1 MAYFSLFCSGL
12 LAATLFPASSEV
24 LLLALLQQGYNPL
37 WLFIAATAGN
47 TLGSCINWYLG
58 LKLLQFQ
65 HKRWFPFSAA
75 ALDKAQRQFQRFGS
89 WSLLFAWL
97 PLVGDPL
104 TLIAGMLKV
113 RFGLFLLLVLLGKGA
128 RYALLIWFG
137 NAWLA

>member
-1 MAYFSLFCSGL
+1 ML
-12 LAATLFPASSEV
+12 LPLLSAVLPVLKVV

-37 WLFIAATAGN
+37 WLFIAATTGN
-47 TLGSCINWYLG
+47 TLGSCVNWYLG

-65 HKRWFPFSAA
+65 HKRWFPCSTTV
-75 ALDKAQRQFQRFGS
+75 LDKAQRQFQRFGS
-89 WSLLFAWL
+89 WCLLFAWL

-104 TLIAGMLKV
+104 TLIAGVLRV
-113 RFGLFLLLVLLGKGA
+113 RFGLFLLLVLLGKAG